1 MTSSHVEKIAL
12 QCATICRE
20 KGLVENSQCPHI
32 AEYVSKAIFMLYT
45 SDTIITDILDTV
57 ILSLNVEEALRPVFD
72 EENLHLQF
80 GYTKDGSVCE
90 GDVTFVI
97 IFENGGLIK
106 THLPRSNGEAAFG
119 QELWEHLNS
128 RKMTIHMKQTI
139 IKKECDVCAAST
151 HLKKCSGCGVT
162 YYCSTA
168 CQKIGWKNHKTLCRT
183 SITRGPGGMLNI
195 ERASTSMIVQ
205 RLRES
210 KVVQSIKS
218 VCTAHAKASIE
229 LSSSSLEMSN
239 VQVETSQ
246 DVDLYIFELAK
257 KMAEAAVGMGRQLHV
272 KDSKALEILQKQPEC
287 FAYTF

>member
-12 QCATICRE
+12 RCATICRE
-20 KGLVENSQCPHI
+20 KGLVETSQCPHI

-57 ILSLNVEEALRPVFD
+57 ILSLHVDEALRPVFNN
-72 EENLHLQF
+72 EKLHLKL

-90 GDVTFVI
+90 EDVTLVI
-97 IFENGGLIK
+97 MFENGGLIK

-119 QELWEHLNS
+119 QELWDRLNS
-128 RKMTIHMKQTI
+128 RKMSIRIKQVPVE
-139 IKKECDVCAAST
+139 KVCDVCAAST
-151 HLKKCSGCGVT
+151 HLKKCTGCGVA
-162 YYCSTA
+162 YYCSAA
-168 CQKIGWKNHKTLCRT
+168 CQKIGWKNHKMLCRT
-183 SITRGPGGMLNI
+183 SITHGPGDILNI

-210 KVVQSIKS
+210 KVVQS
-218 VCTAHAKASIE
+218 VCTAHAKASIA

-246 DVDLYIFELAK
+246 DIDLYIFELAK

-272 KDSKALEILQKQPEC
+272 KDSKTLEILQKHPEC